1 MQPSP
6 VKIRQA
12 HSEDAPCL
20 HQLHTAA
27 VRALCANHYSTE
39 VLDGWLLNR
48 SPEGYLPP
56 IECGT
61 IFVAERDLTILGF
74 GEAAPGVVVA
84 VYVHPSATH
93 QGIGSAL
100 LSHALEMARR
110 SHIGPIRVESTLNA
124 SAFYER
130 QGFCETKRSTV
141 RRNNIDVPI
150 VVMEHNAV

>member
-1 MQPSP
+1 MQPSL
-6 VKIRQA
+6 VTIRQA
-12 HSEDAPCL
+12 RPEDAPCL

-27 VRALCANHYSTE
+27 VRALCANHYSVE

-48 SPEGYLPP
+48 SPDGYLPP
-56 IECGT
+56 IERGA

-74 GEAAPGVVVA
+74 GEAAPGVVLA

-100 LSHALEMARR
+100 LNHALELARC

-130 QGFCETKRSTV
+130 NGFREARRSTV
-141 RRNNIDVPI
+141 RRNHVDVPI